1 MGASFGLTF
10 SITSGFV
17 KNFLKAIRDKKKKH
31 NKIVILARSKSNSIE
46 SKISE
51 LLMNNEIS
59 HDNFMTIPNEEK
71 KYRELKESI
80 RMMNSQRSNAEKV
93 NLIGEGKKI
102 SINEV
107 IKRNEIINNNLK

>member
-1 MGASFGLTF
+1 
-10 SITSGFV
+10 
-17 KNFLKAIRDKKKKH
+17 
-31 NKIVILARSKSNSIE
+31 
-46 SKISE
+46 
-51 LLMNNEIS
+51 MNNEIS

-107 IKRNEIINNNLK
+107 IERNEIINNNLK